1 MSNVKWIKISVNI
14 FEDDKILMIENM
26 PDADAIIVIWMKLLT
41 LAGKKNNSGVFMFTE
56 ITPYDDEIL
65 ATVFRRPL
73 NTVRFA
79 LKAFEN
85 LGMIEMINNDII
97 VLPNWAKHQTLDQLE
112 ERNRYMKEYMKK
124 YRNKQ
129 KQIAFQEIPDDIELS
144 EETSKQS
151 VEVQCK
157 VNSKLNSKV
166 NVNSLD
172 KIREEKKI
180 ERLKDKKIKE
190 FSTPIIEENDF
201 FTKML
206 IMKEY
211 IQEDDEYISNYN
223 LLFQEIRSN
232 GWKYDDINVTTR
244 YVIEHSDRTTVP
256 IMSRFVFFKKSIW
269 SGLKRFNDK

>member
-1 MSNVKWIKISVNI
+1 MSEVKWIKIRVNI
-14 FEDDKILMIENM
+14 FEDDKILMIEKM
-26 PDADAIIVIWMKLLT
+26 PDADALIVIWLKLLT

-56 ITPYDDEIL
+56 KTPYDDEIL

-85 LGMIEMINNDII
+85 LGMIELIDNDTIAI
-97 VLPNWAKHQTLDQLE
+97 PNWSKHQSLDQLE

-124 YRNKQ
+124 YRKKQ
-129 KQIAFQEIPDDIELS
+129 KLIALQESPKD
-144 EETSKQS
+144 
-151 VEVQCK
+151 VEVTKESIEIRNECEQE
-157 VNSKLNSKV
+157 VNNKHNSKV

-172 KIREEKKI
+172 KIRLEKKI

-190 FSTPIIEENDF
+190 FSTDLSTDNDF

-206 IMKEY
+206 IKKGY
-211 IQEDDEYISNYN
+211 IIEDDEYISNYN
-223 LLFQEIRSN
+223 LLFQDIRVH

-244 YVIEHSDRTTVP
+244 YVIEHTDRTTVP

-269 SGLKRFNDK
+269 SGLNRLNNK

>member
-1 MSNVKWIKISVNI
+1 
-14 FEDDKILMIENM
+14 MIEKM
-26 PDADAIIVIWMKLLT
+26 PDADALIVIWLKLLT

-56 ITPYDDEIL
+56 KTPYDDEIL

-85 LGMIEMINNDII
+85 LGMIELIDNDTIAI
-97 VLPNWAKHQTLDQLE
+97 PNWSKHQSLDQLE

-124 YRNKQ
+124 YRKKQ
-129 KQIAFQEIPDDIELS
+129 KLIALQESPKD
-144 EETSKQS
+144 
-151 VEVQCK
+151 VEVTKESIEIRNECEQE
-157 VNSKLNSKV
+157 VNNKHNSKV

-172 KIREEKKI
+172 KIRLEKKI

-190 FSTPIIEENDF
+190 FSTDLSTDNDF

-206 IMKEY
+206 IKKGY
-211 IQEDDEYISNYN
+211 IIEDDEYISNYN
-223 LLFQEIRSN
+223 LLFQDIRVH

-244 YVIEHSDRTTVP
+244 YVIEHTDRTTVP

-269 SGLKRFNDK
+269 SGLNRLNNK